1 MTDAD
6 VEKVLTLTLETA
18 PVDARRWST
27 QGPRHVGLSRQTI
40 SCIWGVHSAYIR
52 SSKDCPA
59 L

>member
-27 QGPRHVGLSRQTI
+27 
-40 SCIWGVHSAYIR
+40 R
-52 SSKDCPA
+52 SKAPVTSV
-59 L
+59 